1 MAESAENWSSKSI
14 FGVRLGVSVRVA
26 EQNNESVRLVVA
38 YSARNTS
45 DTDTYSDK
53 ANGYVRQ
60 VSNSSNILSFS
71 NSLQI
76 KASSTVKLGETS
88 VYIPKRE
95 VSQEVTFVAFINFML
110 AAADV
115 SVSITVPAYI
125 RAPYALENV
134 RFTLDND
141 NVKRVAWGT
150 RTDEA
155 HPISNIRIERLQLGG
170 AWQLIATLDPSST
183 HYDDAPRDK
192 NTSYQYR
199 VYGINSQGIGEYAYT
214 PVSYSS
220 PAAPQLTSWTRLS
233 AETIRVSCLNTAY
246 MATALEV
253 QRKPIDGGSYE
264 TVGTFP
270 GLLTS
275 FEDSPGVGIYRYRAR
290 NVLDVGKVR
299 YSAWAELDR
308 DVASAAAP
316 ATPTLSAPSSSEVID
331 IDQPLVFRWAHIPID
346 GTSETAA
353 ELEWSTDDGATWTH
367 ENTAD
372 GSSNLTVDP
381 DVFGLNSTVLWRVR
395 TKGAYA
401 EWSPWS
407 QTGMFFTRRKPVV
420 TINSPESPIERV
432 PVSFTFDY
440 ADESGELA
448 NTAVRIYEGRDTYSR
463 VICDYNAG
471 IATSF
476 DIPLET
482 FFPVNKTTYTVVL
495 SVRSTS
501 GFTVEIARTVAVD
514 FIEPMLGDLT
524 VVKDEET
531 GYSSLMVAVIPDEE
545 REPVVEFS
553 IWRVSEA
560 GRKLL
565 AEHLTDRASI
575 TDMYAPLNADYYYE
589 VVSFAA
595 SGIYAVNRFD
605 EYFASPRMFF
615 YWHGKHASL
624 QADAQEDE
632 SLSRPNKKRVDYAG
646 RDFPVSYDSTNMA
659 HDGDVSGHLFDRKD
673 SLPFR
678 ELMAD
683 GGRCI
688 FKSLDGQVFNVDAEV
703 KFKHNYKT
711 RAVWGDVSIDLVR
724 IDGGLL

>member
-1 MAESAENWSSKSI
+1 MAESAEYWEVPYI
-14 FGVRLGVSVRVA
+14 YGLRLGISVQTIERNNDSVLLAVSY
-26 EQNNESVRLVVA
+26 SVMNGSSLNA
-38 YSARNTS
+38 GS
-45 DTDTYSDK
+45 DRAS
-53 ANGYVRQ
+53 GYVRQ
-60 VSNSSNILSFS
+60 AGSSSDILNFAGP
-71 NSLQI
+71 LYVD
-76 KASSTVKLGETS
+76 AFATVKLGETAF
-88 VYIPKRE
+88 Y
-95 VSQEVTFVAFINFML
+95 VSKTETTQTLTFTAHISFM
-110 AAADV
+110 AEANV
-115 SVSITVPAYI
+115 SVSITVPAYV
-125 RAPYALENV
+125 RAPYALENI
-134 RFTLDND
+134 RFTSDD
-141 NVKRVAWGT
+141 DIVKRVAWDV

-155 HPISNIRIERLQLGG
+155 HPISNIRIERMKLGG
-170 AWQLIATLDPSST
+170 TWQLIATLDPSST
-183 HYDDAPRDK
+183 HYGDTPRDK

-199 VYGINSQGIGEYAYT
+199 VYGINSQGIGEYAYS
-214 PVSYSS
+214 PISYSS

-233 AETIRVSCLNTAY
+233 AETIRVDCLNAAY

-264 TVGTFP
+264 TVGVFP

-290 NVLDVGKVR
+290 NVLNVGKVR

-407 QTGMFFTRRKPVV
+407 QTGMFFARRKPAV

-432 PVSFTFDY
+432 PVSIAFDY

-471 IATSF
+471 VDTSF
-476 DIPLET
+476 DIPVEA

-501 GFTVEIARTVAVD
+501 GFTVEITRTVAVD
-514 FIEPMLGDLT
+514 FIEPMLGDLA
-524 VVKDEET
+524 VAKDEKT

-605 EYFASPRMFF
+605 EHFFSKRAFF
-615 YWHGKHASL
+615 YWSG
-624 QADAQEDE
+624 
-632 SLSRPNKKRVDYAG
+632 DYAYLDYNPEVEITLG
-646 RDFPVSYDSTNMA
+646 RPAKTRVYFAGRAYPVSYDSVQASRDESM
-659 HDGDVSGHLFDRKD
+659 SGRVFERDNALKLRQ
-673 SLPFR
+673 
-678 ELMAD
+678 LMTD

-688 FKSLDGQVFNVDAEV
+688 YKSLDGEVYNADAEINL
-703 KFKHNYKT
+703 KPILT
-711 RAVWGDVSIDLVR
+711 TPAVWGEASVSLVR